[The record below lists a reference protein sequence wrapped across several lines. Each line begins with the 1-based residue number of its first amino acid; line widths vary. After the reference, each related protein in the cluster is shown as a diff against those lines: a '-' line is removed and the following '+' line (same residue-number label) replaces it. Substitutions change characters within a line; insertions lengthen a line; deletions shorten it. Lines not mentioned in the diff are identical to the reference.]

1 MSKPLQKRN
10 ALGIVDMWQ
19 RLERLPGGR
28 NLFSFFLGRTARY
41 TGTIGATVQEMQS
54 GFARVE
60 MRDRP
65 KVRNHLKSIH
75 AIALM
80 NLGEVTTG
88 LAVLSLVDGQGRGIV
103 SNLEMKYV
111 KKARGTITGTCH
123 AAVPENPGS
132 HDVIAEGI
140 LKDQQGDTV
149 AIATATWKIQ
159 IFGEE
164 PT

>member
-1 MSKPLQKRN
+1 
-10 ALGIVDMWQ
+10 MWQ
-19 RLERLPGGR
+19 RLERVPAGR
-28 NLFSFFLGRTARY
+28 TLFSFFLGRTARY
-41 TGTIGATVQEMQS
+41 TGTIGATVLEINP
-54 GFARVE
+54 GYARVE

-111 KKARGTITGTCH
+111 KKARGTITGTCE
-123 AAVPENPGS
+123 AQIPDTPGS
-132 HDVIAEGI
+132 HDVLAEGM
-140 LKDQQGDTV
+140 LKDEDGDTV
-149 AIATATWKIQ
+149 AIATATWKIE

-164 PT
+164 PN